1 MAKRMEVYKCE
12 LCGNMTEGLHEGVG
26 AMICCGQN
34 MTVLTENTTEAAKE
48 KHIPVVEKTAD
59 GYKVKVGSVA
69 HPMDEKHY
77 IEWIELIAGNRV
89 YRQYLK
95 PGDAPEASFSVS
107 ADQVK
112 ARAYCNLHGLWSN

>member
-1 MAKRMEVYKCE
+1 MAKRMEVYKCDV
-12 LCGNMTEGLHEGVG
+12 CGNMTEGLHDGVG
-26 AMICCGQN
+26 IMVCCDQN

-69 HPMDEKHY
+69 HPMDEKHH

-89 YRQYLK
+89 YRQYLN
-95 PGDAPEASFSVS
+95 PGDAPEASFAIS
-107 ADQVK
+107 AAQVK

>member
-1 MAKRMEVYKCE
+1 MAKKMEVYKCE
-12 LCGNMTEGLHEGVG
+12 LCGNMTEGLHDG
-26 AMICCGQN
+26 AGTMVCCGQN
-34 MTVLTENTTEAAKE
+34 MTVITENTTEAAKE

-77 IEWIELIAGNRV
+77 IEWIELIAGNKV

-95 PGDAPEASFSVS
+95 PGETPEASFAVS